1 MAVNSGKKARKGQ
14 HSEQEFD
21 VRYRFNPIKPMN
33 DIQADYLD
41 ALQENDIIFAIGSA
55 GTGKTYVATSYAAEL
70 LYYKK
75 IDKIIITRPNVEAGP
90 SLGHLPGE
98 LDEKY
103 LPYLVPFLDTFY
115 EKLGKSFTD
124 YAVNK
129 SKSIEAIPIGFLRG
143 RSFKD
148 CLVILDEAQNTTPSQ
163 MKLLLSRIG
172 TNCKM
177 IIDGDIR
184 QTDIK
189 GPSGLEDAI
198 YRLDGIPGVEVVR
211 FDDEDIVRSE
221 MCKRIILAYN
231 NK

>member
-1 MAVNSGKKARKGQ
+1 MAVTSGKKARARRADEAQ
-14 HSEQEFD
+14 ND
-21 VRYRFNPIKPMN
+21 VRFGFSPIKPFN

-41 ALQENDIIFAIGSA
+41 ALRENEIVFAVGSA
-55 GTGKTYVATSYAAEL
+55 GTGKTYVATAYAAEL

-75 IDKIIITRPNVEAGP
+75 INKIIITRPNVEAGP
-90 SLGHLPGE
+90 TLGHLPGE

-115 EKLGKSFTD
+115 EKLGKSFTE
-124 YAVNK
+124 YAIK
-129 SKSIEAIPIGFLRG
+129 SKAIEAIPIGFLRG

-148 CLVILDEAQNTTPSQ
+148 CLVILDEAQNTTPGQ

-177 IIDGDIR
+177 IVDGDIR
-184 QTDIK
+184 QTDIR
-189 GPSGLEDAI
+189 GVSGLSDAI
-198 YRLDGIPGVEVVR
+198 DRLKNVEGIEVVR
-211 FDDEDIVRSE
+211 FEDDDIVRSR
-221 MCKRIILAYN
+221 MCKQIILAYN

>member
-1 MAVNSGKKARKGQ
+1 MAVNSGKKARKNE
-14 HSEQEFD
+14 SVET
-21 VRYRFNPIKPMN
+21 VPNRFNPIKPIN
-33 DIQADYLD
+33 SVQAEYLD
-41 ALQENDIIFAIGSA
+41 ALRLNDIVFATGSA
-55 GTGKTYVATSYAAEL
+55 GTGKTYVATAYAAEL
-70 LYYKK
+70 LYYRK
-75 IDKIIITRPNVEAGP
+75 INKIIITRPNVEAGP

-115 EKLGKSFTD
+115 EKLGKTFTD

-148 CLVILDEAQNTTPSQ
+148 CLVILDEAQNTTPGQ

-189 GPSGLEDAI
+189 GPSGLSDAI
-198 YRLDGIPGVEVVR
+198 NRLKHIEGIAVVE
-211 FDDEDIVRSE
+211 FFDEDIVRSK
-221 MCKRIILAYN
+221 MCKSIITAYN
-231 NK
+231 N